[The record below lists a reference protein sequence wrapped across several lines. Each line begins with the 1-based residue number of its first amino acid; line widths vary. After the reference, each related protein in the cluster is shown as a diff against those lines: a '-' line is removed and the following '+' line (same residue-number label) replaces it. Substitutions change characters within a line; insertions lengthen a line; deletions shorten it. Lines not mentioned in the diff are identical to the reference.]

1 MVDPAQPPFAG
12 AVPHAPG
19 PAAVE
24 AADEELLPCGGHVRA
39 VPGPADHDERDDEEA
54 PPRASE
60 EFRVGHPCP
69 LSVCGSAHLERLLQ
83 RPLRAAGVADDDGD
97 LVAPLRQLALRLDRE
112 HAVRARL
119 QRLLEYRLLALLDGD
134 RRAADGAGLA
144 ERALHAQLLALAA
157 DLAGPQPRVLERD
170 RGCRCGSL
178 PRAFFSLCRCS
189 GGPAPSLFGACPGV
203 SCRRRG
209 GGSPPRGGGCCRRGA
224 EATCTRRSQRHPGT
238 SRSRPPCCPIR
249 SGSG

>member
-97 LVAPLRQLALRLDRE
+97 LVAALRQLALGLDRE
-112 HAVRARL
+112 NALRGRL
-119 QRLLEYRLLALLDGD
+119 QRLLEHRLLALLDGD

-157 DLAGPQPRVLERD
+157 DLAGPQLRVLERD
-170 RGCRCGSL
+170 LAAS
-178 PRAFFSLCRCS
+178 ASS
-189 GGPAPSLFGACPGV
+189 AA
-203 SCRRRG
+203 
-209 GGSPPRGGGCCRRGA
+209 A
-224 EATCTRRSQRHPGT
+224 TRRWG
-238 SRSRPPCCPIR
+238 RPAAATRGRRAAVLRPHDGRAGVGVVRDAVAVGVRQARVDADVVDEPAA
-249 SGSG
+249 SAP